1 MLSTLLT
8 GTSPHSELKTLPAEQ
23 HLFCP
28 RDNSEDGSVY
38 YDEDTANLEPDHDP
52 AAERE
57 RKTKIKEAEDRKWVA
72 LEALQILAF
81 DGEEAAPHKQWLLA
95 RLEGLMTSCDVCVR
109 VFHQSR
115 SEWQNK
121 LVEQY
126 DEEMVHDFLRTVDEN
141 CLQRILRG
149 LDGATKLLQEA
160 DPKKRGVR
168 ILPPEQTYAFFEA
181 LSCDALLRNEEL
193 LQRHFDP
200 AFELVQTKKRLRL
213 QTFIPAMTRFLFSKN
228 ELRRGWAMASWSTF
242 KRNILRSEF
251 DWAVRDHLVNA
262 MSRVQMGNLDL
273 PFVATYWSAVVLIV
287 DKLDKEL
294 ITHSLRDLEGNFYR
308 LLLDHVSLDSE
319 GFLDLITT
327 MRTIMQKSPT
337 DFWDAM
343 DAITPNTVTVVEQV
357 FNSPVLKQILLA
369 ATEENAEVMTN
380 MRDAFSWITPF
391 LTSLKPATLEPAVRA
406 FANALFGRFQSDH
419 FSIASRA
426 YCFKEGLRV
435 LDFAFRKMCEGKQAA
450 NFVGQPTVNKMLE
463 VLSTHIELIVTSL
476 KRLRSSDNQEDLQL
490 ALSMIQ
496 HAFTL
501 EAHSL
506 NVEKQLIQAR
516 QPSPTET
523 PPSSPIWKAIIRA
536 IDPENIDLATHL
548 LIAGR
553 NLIGLESLSMK
564 AGIEVIPPT
573 VRHFNSRFKLLSQ
586 SITDVVDRLAE
597 FDPKQ
602 LSNLFEQPAA
612 ASAIMSLL
620 FSSTEDTRHSSI
632 ELLKVISSQDE
643 RRDALQHILR
653 TYYKNALVGISD
665 SCRQV
670 SRRKVFAAA
679 PSMIRTCTDIID
691 VMCNSQDGIL
701 RSRKLDTG
709 EPGVT
714 MNYWKNLWGAVTTFF
729 ATTEAWSNLGFY
741 DKAMMMDFCRDVM
754 QFADQLF
761 DQCSIFATALR
772 SSSKDEDD
780 SGGRTEILKEL
791 LRMPA
796 DAMGEMKKW
805 LRLRDEFLSS
815 RSVTLIRKLL
825 ERLHD
830 VSIEIDPETLDYM
843 EDVLVGKIKAKLS
856 IPQQAEL
863 QRALEIHLGHA
874 LVKEEDE
881 PVKQPRQVSLGGWV
895 TPGAAKDASKEQSS
909 RAKLLSNLHTPAAN
923 DFAERRAA
931 MKAKEAAASARP
943 KRQDEAKKA
952 QQSEFMRKRQLEK
965 ERQQKEREAAIAKA
979 RQAKGLSAATAEAGS
994 GLEGLGILGK
1004 DQAAKGEGL
1013 MHSSDE
1019 SDNEGDF
1026 DEELFGIRKGTVK
1039 AGPKTNIINEVK
1051 VQMPVKK
1058 RRVQRSV
1065 KDMRARLA
1073 PDLSPLHKVIL
1084 GWDYFHEGDFPP
1096 NSKDNYGRVQ
1106 NSFRTP
1112 NDYQATFRPLLTL
1125 EAWQGFVKAREENQ
1139 AKPYEIR
1146 IVSRASVDAFQ
1157 EVSST
1162 MTHNENREISISE
1175 GDIVLLSRSDAPSA
1189 REPHCLA
1196 RVFRV
1201 QRKQAHIEVSYRVT
1215 PGTSLQSALVP
1226 QNAVYGTKIQSI
1238 TPLEREY
1245 GALLGL
1251 QYYDLCDEIIRAKP
1265 SPLLTY
1271 KDSQIAPLE
1280 ANYNLNRAQGKAVK
1294 SAIDNDAFTLIQ
1306 GYGCLANLCRNTH

>member
-1 MLSTLLT
+1 
-8 GTSPHSELKTLPAEQ
+8 
-23 HLFCP
+23 LFCP
-28 RDNSEDGSVY
+28 RRDYDDDSKY
-38 YDEDTANLEPDHDP
+38 YDEDIANGQPNDDS
-52 AAERE
+52 AAETARNARIE
-57 RKTKIKEAEDRKWVA
+57 EAEGRKWVA
-72 LEALQILAF
+72 LEALQILAY
-81 DGEEAAPHKQWLLA
+81 DGDEAAPGREWMLE
-95 RLEGLMTSCDVCVR
+95 RLDTLMTKCDVCVR

-115 SEWQNK
+115 SEWRNK

-126 DEEMVHDFLRTVDEN
+126 EEEMVLDFLRTVDDN
-141 CLQRILRG
+141 CLQRIQRG
-149 LDGATKLLQEA
+149 LDGANATLHEA
-160 DPKKRGVR
+160 DPKDRGVG
-168 ILPPEQTYAFFEA
+168 ILDIDHTMALFEA
-181 LSCDALLRNEEL
+181 LSCDALIRNEDL
-193 LQRHFDP
+193 LQRHFDVP
-200 AFELVQTKKRLRL
+200 FQLVQTRKRLKIQL
-213 QTFIPAMTRFLFSKN
+213 YLPAMTRFLFSNN
-228 ELRRGWAMASWSTF
+228 EQRRKWAMDSWRLS
-242 KRNILRSEF
+242 KRNVLKSEF
-251 DWAVRDHLVNA
+251 DWVVRSHLVSA
-262 MSRVQMGNLDL
+262 MFKVQMGNLDL
-273 PFVATYWSAVVLIV
+273 PFVATYWQAVHLIV
-287 DKLDKEL
+287 NKMDKDS

-308 LLLDHVSLDSE
+308 LLLDHLHLNSD
-319 GFLDLITT
+319 GFLDLISS
-327 MRTIMQKSPT
+327 MRTLLEKSPT

-343 DAITPNTVTVVEQV
+343 DAITPNTITVVEQV
-357 FNSPVLKQILLA
+357 LNSPVLKKVLLA
-369 ATEENAEVMTN
+369 ATAENKEVMGYLEE
-380 MRDAFSWITPF
+380 AFSWFMPF

-406 FANALFGRFQSDH
+406 FAQALLGRFQADQ
-419 FSIASRA
+419 FSAASRA

-463 VLSTHIELIVTSL
+463 VLSTHIEPIVASL
-476 KRLRSSDNQEDLQL
+476 KRLRDSEDQEAFRL

-506 NVEKQLIQAR
+506 NVEKHLISSNK
-516 QPSPTET
+516 PSPTET
-523 PPSSPIWKAIIRA
+523 PPSSPIWKAIIGA
-536 IDPENIDLATHL
+536 IDANNLDLAAHL
-548 LIAGR
+548 LVAGR
-553 NLIGLESLSMK
+553 NLIGLEALSMK
-564 AGIEVIPPT
+564 AGINKIPPT
-573 VRHFNSRFKLLSQ
+573 VRHFNSRFALLSQ

-597 FDPKQ
+597 FDPNQ
-602 LSNLFEQPAA
+602 LSSLFEQPPA

-620 FSSTEDTRHSSI
+620 FSSTEETRNSSI
-632 ELLKVISSQDE
+632 ELLKVISGKDE

-653 TYYKNALVGISD
+653 NYYKNALVGISD

-670 SRRKVFAAA
+670 SRRRVFAAA

-701 RSRKLDTG
+701 RSRTLDSG

-714 MNYWKNLWGAVTTFF
+714 MNYWRNLWSALTIFF
-729 ATTEAWSNLGFY
+729 ETTEAWSNLGFY
-741 DKAMMMDFCRDVM
+741 DKNMMMEFCRDVM

-761 DQCSIFATALR
+761 DQCSIFATALKDT
-772 SSSKDEDD
+772 SKDEDD
-780 SGGRTEILKEL
+780 SGSRTAILKEL

-796 DAMGEMKKW
+796 DAMGETKKW
-805 LRLRDEFLSS
+805 LRLRDDFLSS
-815 RSVTLIRKLL
+815 KSVTLIKNILT
-825 ERLHD
+825 RLHD
-830 VSIEIDPETLDYM
+830 VSIEIDPVSLQYM
-843 EDVLVGKIKAKLS
+843 EDVLTGKVKAKLNTA
-856 IPQQAEL
+856 QQAEL
-863 QRALEIHLGHA
+863 QRALEIHLGHS

-881 PVKQPRQVSLGGWV
+881 AVKQPRQVSLSGYV
-895 TPGAAKDASKEQSS
+895 STGAAKDTIKEAAA
-909 RAKLLSNLHTPAAN
+909 RAKLIASGATTAAN
-923 DFAERRAA
+923 RFAEQRAA
-931 MKAKEAAASARP
+931 MKAKEQAAKSRP
-943 KRQDEAKKA
+943 SRQEEAKKA
-952 QQSEFMRKRQLEK
+952 QESEFMKKRRIEK
-965 ERQQKEREAAIAKA
+965 ERQEKEKQAAIARA

-1019 SDNEGDF
+1019 SEDEGDF
-1026 DEELFGIRKGTVK
+1026 DEELFGIKGSSK

-1058 RRVQRSV
+1058 RRVVRSV

-1084 GWDYFHEGDFPP
+1084 GWDYFHNGDLPP
-1096 NSKDNYGRVQ
+1096 GTQDNYTRVQ
-1106 NSFRTP
+1106 ASFRTP
-1112 NDYQATFRPLLTL
+1112 NEYQATFQPLLTL
-1125 EAWQGFVKAREENQ
+1125 EAWQGFVKAREENRE
-1139 AKPYEIR
+1139 KPYEIR

-1162 MTHNENREISISE
+1162 MTHAENRDISLGE

-1201 QRKQAHIEVSYRVT
+1201 QRKQAHIEVSYRVM
-1215 PGTSLQSALVP
+1215 PGNSLQPALKP

-1265 SPLLTY
+1265 SPLLKY

-1280 ANYNLNRAQGKAVK
+1280 ENYNLNKAQAKAVK

-1306 GYGCLANLCRNTH
+1306 GYVCPGVRCEIVF